1 MSPIIMIGAGTL
13 LLVLGIGLGL
23 LIGNIGR
30 GKEMARTA
38 EAKAELDDYRRQVSE
53 HFNTTA
59 VHFETI
65 GAEYRRLYE
74 HMAAGAGSL
83 CEFRPSAFASPVE
96 QITNEDADEEIV
108 AAPPRDYEAVDE
120 VDADAVEEVIAAE
133 EPAEVELSEPE
144 PSDAEL
150 EETETA
156 EELLAEHEIAPDT
169 VEAEKTIH

>member
-23 LIGNIGR
+23 WIGSIRR

-38 EAKAELDDYRRQVSE
+38 EVKAELDDYRRQVSE

-59 VHFETI
+59 LHFETI

-83 CEFRPSAFASPVE
+83 CEFRPSVFAKPVE
-96 QITNEDADEEIV
+96 QLANEEVEEEIV
-108 AAPPRDYEAVDE
+108 ATPPRDYEAVDE
-120 VDADAVEEVIAAE
+120 TDEDAAE
-133 EPAEVELSEPE
+133 ESVAAAESADSEPAEPE
-144 PSDAEL
+144 PSDEQL
-150 EETETA
+150 EATESA
-156 EELLAEHEIAPDT
+156 EELLAEHEISPDT
-169 VEAEKTIH
+169 VETEKTIH

>member
-1 MSPIIMIGAGTL
+1 MSPIILIGAGTL
-13 LLVLGIGLGL
+13 VLVLGIGLGL
-23 LIGNIGR
+23 WIGNIGR

-38 EAKAELDDYRRQVSE
+38 EVKAELDDYRRQVSE

-83 CEFRPSAFASPVE
+83 CDFRASVFATPVE
-96 QITNEDADEEIV
+96 QIANEEVDEEIV
-108 AAPPRDYEAVDE
+108 ATPPRDYEAVVE
-120 VDADAVEEVIAAE
+120 TDADMTEEVIAAE
-133 EPAEVELSEPE
+133 EPADLELSDPE
-144 PSDAEL
+144 PSDEEL
-150 EETETA
+150 EEMEST
-156 EELLAEHEIAPDT
+156 EELLAEHEIAPEN

>member
-13 LLVLGIGLGL
+13 VLVLGIGLGL
-23 LIGNIGR
+23 LIGNIR
-30 GKEMARTA
+30 QGKEMAKTA
-38 EAKAELDDYRRQVSE
+38 EVKAELDEYRRQVSE

-83 CEFRPSAFASPVE
+83 CEFRPSVFATPVE
-96 QITNEDADEEIV
+96 QIANENVDEDIV
-108 AAPPRDYEAVDE
+108 ATPPRDYEAVVE
-120 VDADAVEEVIAAE
+120 SDADTSEEVIAAE
-133 EPAEVELSEPE
+133 GPEDLKLSDPE
-144 PSDAEL
+144 PSDQEL

-156 EELLAEHEIAPDT
+156 EEILAEHEISPDS